1 MSFGDGYICHM
12 EWICTIRIKLSD
24 EMVRELKDARYVPQ
38 LKNVIWIRALEAQD
52 LRGTLE
58 EGVLK
63 MFRGSLVILKSIRRN
78 NLYYL
83 KGCAVIENLIASEY
97 LDDDSIRL

>member
-1 MSFGDGYICHM
+1 MYNSHQVVRWNGERVEGC
-12 EWICTIRIKLSD
+12 EVCTSIEECD
-24 EMVRELKDARYVPQ
+24 FD
-38 LKNVIWIRALEAQD
+38 RALEAQD

-63 MFRGSLVILKSIRRN
+63 MFRGSLVVLKSIRRN

-83 KGCAVIENLIASEY
+83 KGCAVIGNLTASEY